1 MEKKSSKNK
10 KNFKIESRG
19 WEPGDLVKIKSST
32 WGGRSADR
40 VGVVVQEINTL
51 ETGMFP
57 YAIVYD
63 MNQKEMKQFYLYDL
77 ELISART

>member
-1 MEKKSSKNK
+1 VK
-10 KNFKIESRG
+10 KNRPKIKKRFKIESRG

-32 WGGRSADR
+32 WSGRPQDGM
-40 VGVVVQEINTL
+40 GVVVKEISSSEVGL
-51 ETGMFP
+51 FP

-63 MNQKEMKQFYLYDL
+63 MNQKKMKQFYLYDL